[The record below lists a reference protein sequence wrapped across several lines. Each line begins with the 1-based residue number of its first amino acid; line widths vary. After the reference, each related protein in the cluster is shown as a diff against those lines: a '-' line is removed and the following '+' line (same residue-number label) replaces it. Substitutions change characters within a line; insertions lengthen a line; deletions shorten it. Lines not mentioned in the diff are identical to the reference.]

1 MTNAIRVVTLQLKD
15 REVRLLYTNRA
26 LSEAEAELDKSILLT
41 IQGFVNGKSGV
52 TDIAALLKAG
62 MEAGRREARISN
74 KPITMN
80 DAFEVMDEVGLTATA
95 EAVMNAITG
104 VLGYKEGEVPPD
116 EKEDDPNA

>member
-95 EAVMNAITG
+95 EAVMKAITG
-104 VLGYKEGEVPPD
+104 VLGYKEGEVPPG